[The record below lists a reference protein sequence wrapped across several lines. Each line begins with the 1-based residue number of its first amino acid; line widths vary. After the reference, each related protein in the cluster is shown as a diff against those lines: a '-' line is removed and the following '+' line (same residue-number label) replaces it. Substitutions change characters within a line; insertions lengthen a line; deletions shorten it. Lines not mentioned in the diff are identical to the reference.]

1 MPHDLDTGALLA
13 AAKEQGQWL
22 TSGGS
27 ESRARYVLG
36 DKLGGLWPQALRALV
51 AQEEVERHTLFTC
64 EDCWHGVCERRV
76 KQVADADGLRAA
88 ILLAAQERLLPG
100 RAEGEEG

>member
-36 DKLGGLWPQALRALV
+36 DKLGGLWPQALRALALV
-51 AQEEVERHTLFTC
+51 LEAPYYPGEDVET
-64 EDCWHGVCERRV
+64 V
-76 KQVADADGLRAA
+76 
-88 ILLAAQERLLPG
+88 LLAAQERLLG
-100 RAEGEEG
+100 KEE